1 MTLKYTERQTYTP
14 LSILPISPPIKPS
27 TTGEQ
32 TIKYSVIA
40 NELYSSDMQINAHT
54 LAHNRTCA
62 DVTHTHTHKHAHTR
76 THTHINICTME
87 ICLGFAARDVNKHI
101 R

>member
-1 MTLKYTERQTYTP
+1 MTLKYTEGQTNTP

-40 NELYSSDMQINAHT
+40 NELYNSDMQINAHT
-54 LAHNRTCA
+54 LAHNYTHA
-62 DVTHTHTHKHAHTR
+62 DVTHTHTHIRRHTVFFIKEAEVENCGIEKR
-76 THTHINICTME
+76 ME
-87 ICLGFAARDVNKHI
+87 R
-101 R
+101 

>member
-1 MTLKYTERQTYTP
+1 MTLKYTEGQTYTP

-40 NELYSSDMQINAHT
+40 NELYNSDMQINAHT
-54 LAHNRTCA
+54 LAHNYTHA
-62 DVTHTHTHKHAHTR
+62 DVTHTHTHTQ
-76 THTHINICTME
+76 THSIFHKGGRGGKLWN
-87 ICLGFAARDVNKHI
+87 
-101 R
+101 